1 MCLSHSGYGDWKTV
15 MEAGSLGLS
24 GNSSTAVSRLLE
36 MQRECFPLLAGPL
49 SLLAVRSVSERML
62 FCSAK

>member
-1 MCLSHSGYGDWKTV
+1 MCLSHSGYGDWKNV

-24 GNSSTAVSRLLE
+24 GNSPTAVSRLLE
-36 MQRECFPLLAGPL
+36 MQRECFPLPAGPL
-49 SLLAVRSVSERML
+49 SLRAVRSVSERML